1 MILMGVG
8 MRLSGYSFN
17 VVLYSVTTFFLTSCL
32 LFFPGFAFA
41 DGMPE
46 GYSSGVVSKSSAA
59 SSKQD
64 NSSSESV
71 DSKLPAYSL
80 TEDKL
85 KKFQYCG
92 KDSDCIQV
100 VNGCCQCLQG
110 DPMAAINR
118 KHLSAFRNQFAC
130 EKVKCADDNSTHS
143 CMEGVVSCINFSC
156 RYFPPEE

>member
-1 MILMGVG
+1 MILLGV
-8 MRLSGYSFN
+8 RKKLSGCSSKVYSSF
-17 VVLYSVTTFFLTSCL
+17 LTTFFLTIGL
-32 LFFPGFAFA
+32 LFFSELAFA
-41 DGMPE
+41 DGVPE
-46 GYSSGVVSKSSAA
+46 SSSSGVVSKSSSTSSHAA
-59 SSKQD
+59 
-64 NSSSESV
+64 NSSSESIE
-71 DSKLPAYSL
+71 SKLPAYSL

-118 KHLSAFRNQFAC
+118 KHLLTFRNQFAC
-130 EKVKCADDNSTHS
+130 DKVKCADDNSTHS

-156 RYFPPEE
+156 RYFSPEE